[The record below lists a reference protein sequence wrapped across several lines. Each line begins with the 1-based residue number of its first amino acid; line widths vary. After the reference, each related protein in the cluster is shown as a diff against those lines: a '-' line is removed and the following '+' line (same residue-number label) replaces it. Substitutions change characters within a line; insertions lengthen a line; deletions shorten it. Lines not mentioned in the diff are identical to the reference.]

1 MDNSLNFKRN
11 KGKTYLGS
19 MLVNMSIINSRQL
32 EEALE
37 IQKKTHRKLGEI
49 LIKLGYCTEAD
60 IAGAMSANYG
70 YQMMSLNEIGVDI
83 NAARLITP
91 EKALKNRLLPVMKDD
106 KFLYV
111 AMQNPDDI
119 IAIDDLQLMTGYI
132 IKPIIV
138 YDSELQAAIDN
149 YAKTARHVTVNTDD
163 IEGDESEYLNESGDA
178 DDKPAVNFVNQMI
191 ESAFK
196 SNASDIHFEPQE
208 KYLRVRFRID
218 GVLHEVM
225 QQPLKMQAS
234 ILSRIKVMGGMDIAE
249 RRIPLDGRTTVRI
262 ENNVIDIRIASLPGV
277 YGEKITMRLL
287 TRSTHV
293 ITMNELG
300 FSEKN
305 DKIIKSV
312 VDLPYGFII
321 VTGPTGS
328 GKSTTLYALLSHINK
343 EDKNIIT
350 LEDPVERRIAG
361 INQVQLNNRAGMT
374 FSSGL
379 RSILRSDPDIIMIG
393 EVRDKETAK
402 IAVESA
408 LTGHFVLSTLHT
420 NNAAASII
428 RLNEMGVDPFLIS
441 SSVIAVIAQRLIRV
455 LCTKCKSPRIFK
467 KHELRELIPDFPF
480 DPGMEDDT
488 DITLYQAKSC
498 IACNGTGYKGR
509 HGVFEILTI
518 SPRIQNLILS
528 GASEFDIKEAAVN
541 EGMQSLRQD
550 GLQKVKEG
558 LTSYEEMIRV
568 IM

>member
-1 MDNSLNFKRN
+1 MDNSNSFKKSR
-11 KGKTYLGS
+11 GKSSLGS
-19 MLVNMSIINSRQL
+19 MLITMGVLTTEQL
-32 EEALE
+32 DEALE
-37 IQKKTHRKLGEI
+37 IQKKTYKKLGEI

-70 YQMMSLNEIGVDI
+70 YQMVSLNEIGIDM
-83 NAARLITP
+83 NAASLITP
-91 EKALKNRLLPVMKDD
+91 EKAMKNHLLPVMKDD

-119 IAIDDLQLMTGYI
+119 IAIDDLQLMTGYT

-138 YDSELQAAIDN
+138 FDSELQAAIDN
-149 YAKTARHVTVNTDD
+149 YVKSTRNIVVNTDD
-163 IEGDESEYLNESGDA
+163 VLGDEYENMLDNGDT

-191 ESAFK
+191 DNAVK
-196 SNASDIHFEPQE
+196 SNASDVHFEPQE
-208 KYLRVRFRID
+208 KYLRIRYRID

-225 QQPLKMQAS
+225 QQTIKMQAS
-234 ILSRIKVMGGMDIAE
+234 ILSRIKVMSGMDIAE
-249 RRIPLDGRTTVRI
+249 RRIPQDGRATIRF
-262 ENNVIDIRIASLPGV
+262 ENKVVDIRIASLPSV

-287 TRSTHV
+287 MRSTHV
-293 ITMNELG
+293 VTMNELG
-300 FSEKN
+300 FSKRN
-305 DKIIKSV
+305 DDLIKKA

-328 GKSTTLYALLSHINK
+328 GKSTTLYALLSHLNK
-343 EDKNIIT
+343 DDKNIIT

-420 NNAAASII
+420 NNAAASIT
-428 RLNEMGVDPFLIS
+428 RLSEMGVDPFLIS
-441 SSVIAVIAQRLIRV
+441 SSVIAVIAQRLVRV
-455 LCTKCKSPRIFK
+455 LCPKCKAPRIFK
-467 KHELRELIPDFPF
+467 KSELRELIPDFPF
-480 DPGMEDDT
+480 DPDTNDDSE
-488 DITLYQAKSC
+488 ITIYQAKSC
-498 IACNGTGYKGR
+498 IACNGLGYKGR
-509 HGVFEILTI
+509 RGVYEILTI
-518 SPRIQNLILS
+518 TPKMQKLILA
-528 GASEFDIKEAAVN
+528 GASEYDIKETAVN
-541 EGMQSLRQD
+541 EGMLSLRID

-558 LTSYEEMIRV
+558 ITSYEEILRGIV
-568 IM
+568 